1 MGSAWESSE
10 WIPRPRAKVR
20 VGRRPNLP
28 PSPGSGVSRGK
39 DLHGGCS
46 LWAFH
51 SDGEAV
57 CLGQRSEAGWGLGNA
72 RDV

>member
-28 PSPGSGVSRGK
+28 PTPGSGVSRGN
-39 DLHGGCS
+39 DLQGGGS

-51 SDGEAV
+51 SG
-57 CLGQRSEAGWGLGNA
+57 
-72 RDV
+72 